1 MKENWQVALGERK
14 RLAREL
20 VLGAP
25 VAGLLWLLLLRLFLG
40 EWSFTFPG
48 AIVLFSFV
56 LALLMIGPASVG
68 TLAFRFWKG
77 LVFCI
82 DWLVTRIVCLL
93 LYFLLITPVGLVVR
107 IFRGTKTSGQ
117 SAASNWQKASPA
129 SGDKRHYFRQY

>member
-1 MKENWQVALGERK
+1 MKETKNITFGERK

-25 VAGLLWLLLLRLFLG
+25 VAGLVWLLLLKLFLG
-40 EWSFTFPG
+40 EWSFAFPG

-56 LALLMIGPASVG
+56 LALLMTGPAPVG

-93 LYFLLITPVGLVVR
+93 LYFLLITPVGLMVR
-107 IFRGTKTSGQ
+107 LLRGTKASGR
-117 SAASNWQKASPA
+117 SPSSNWQKVSPA
-129 SGDKRHYFRQY
+129 AGDRRHYFRQY